1 MILYLA
7 SDLLWATRIKRAAED
22 LRIAARPV
30 RSLEMLEARLGESR
44 GAAAGENPKADH
56 GGGAMG
62 QSPGA
67 GGGGGGGGAAA
78 SEPITGVILD
88 LESPDAALD
97 ILGRLRGPSA
107 TDADRAIRI
116 LAFAPHV
123 KTDLMARAKA
133 AGADRVLPRGAFDG
147 NLGRLL
153 GELAGG

>member
-22 LRIAARPV
+22 LRITARPV
-30 RSLEMLEARLGESR
+30 RSLEMLEARLAEAR
-44 GAAAGENPKADH
+44 GATPGENTKPDH
-56 GGGAMG
+56 GGGSIG
-62 QSPGA
+62 QRPDVGDASSP
-67 GGGGGGGGAAA
+67 
-78 SEPITGVILD
+78 ELITGVILD

-97 ILGRLRGPSA
+97 ILGRLRGPEA
-107 TDADRAIRI
+107 TDAERAIRI

-123 KTDLMARAKA
+123 KTDLMAQAKA

-153 GELAGG
+153 AELATG

>member
-7 SDLLWATRIKRAAED
+7 SDLLWGTRIKRAAED

-44 GAAAGENPKADH
+44 PSE
-56 GGGAMG
+56 
-62 QSPGA
+62 A
-67 GGGGGGGGAAA
+67 GGDSGVPAA
-78 SEPITGVILD
+78 EPITGVILD

-107 TDADRAIRI
+107 TDAERAIRI

-153 GELAGG
+153 TEVAGG

>member
-44 GAAAGENPKADH
+44 PSEVRGDSGE
-56 GGGAMG
+56 
-62 QSPGA
+62 S
-67 GGGGGGGGAAA
+67 A

-123 KTDLMARAKA
+123 KTDLMAQAKA

-153 GELAGG
+153 GELANA